1 MIQSRRGKTAR
12 CIAQAGSAFVNSL
25 FGMTFYGSNCL
36 DRRCSFCGWTRAPGT
51 AAPQQIS
58 PIPTIAG
65 SASTPPVVAAPAIPS
80 KATETAPSFPE
91 KIETLRNS
99 DVELRLTNRGGGI
112 KEAVL
117 LKQVGE
123 KGQRVVLNSAE
134 CAPIGA
140 IIEQPLAPALPEF
153 TASPQSNSAVQFELT
168 TSEQIKIRKKFLF
181 EKSPEEKDNFV
192 IEMDVDVENRGP
204 NPYQTAGYFVA
215 LGSAAPIH
223 QRDYPYYTR
232 LVWCINGTAKGID
245 VGWFG
250 SSGGFLGMGQRAAR
264 PYYQESIA
272 GAEWVAVSNQF
283 FTTLVAPLTAKA
295 TGVWGRRFDIDYAP
309 DQKLQAIEGA
319 LGMPGFQLQP
329 GQTYSARFEIYAGPK
344 LYHRL
349 AQLPHNE
356 AEVMDFGMFKIVCQL
371 LLNFMNLLHSWL
383 HDYGLAILA
392 LTTIIKLTLWPIQNK
407 ANRSMRQMAALSP
420 KMQELREKYKDDPTR
435 MNQEVMKLYKSYGIN
450 PVGGCLPMVIQ
461 IPIFFGL
468 YKMLSQAVEL
478 RNARFLW
485 VKDLSQ
491 PDTVAHLPLLG
502 WPINIIPLCMA
513 ATQVWLMAMTP
524 KTGDPTQRRIAM
536 FMPLIFL
543 FICYNF
549 AAALALYYTAQNLF
563 SILQFYQNRRQPMP
577 TLEKVA
583 PPGKRKR

>member
-1 MIQSRRGKTAR
+1 MDRTAWIVVILCVIGLVGWQIYVAKQMSPR
-12 CIAQAGSAFVNSL
+12 PAPINVASGQPSPTATPKVFEPSPTPAVPEATPKAAEPVS
-25 FGMTFYGSNCL
+25 
-36 DRRCSFCGWTRAPGT
+36 SFA
-51 AAPQQIS
+51 
-58 PIPTIAG
+58 
-65 SASTPPVVAAPAIPS
+65 
-80 KATETAPSFPE
+80 E

-117 LKQVGE
+117 LRQMAE
-123 KGQRVVLNSAE
+123 KGQRVVLNSAQS
-134 CAPIGA
+134 APIGA
-140 IIEQPLAPALPEF
+140 IIEQPSGPTPTLPEF
-153 TASPQSNSAVQFELT
+153 TASTESNSVVQFERT
-168 TSEQIKIRKKFLF
+168 TAEQVSIRKKFSF
-181 EKSPEEKDNFV
+181 EKSSENKDNYV
-192 IEMDVDVENRGP
+192 IEMDVDLENRGSK
-204 NPYQTAGYFVA
+204 PYQSAGYFVA

-223 QRDYPYYTR
+223 PKDYPSYTR
-232 LVWCINGTAKGID
+232 LVWCIDGRAKGID

-250 SSGGFLGMGQRAAR
+250 SSGGFLGVGQRAAR
-264 PYYQESIA
+264 PYYQENIA

-283 FTTLVAPLTAKA
+283 FTTLMAPLTAKA
-295 TGVWGRRFDIDYAP
+295 TGVWGRRFDIDYSP
-309 DQKLQAIEGA
+309 DQKLQAVEGA

-329 GQTYSARFEIYAGPK
+329 GQTHSARFEIYAGPK
-344 LYHRL
+344 IYHRL

-356 AEVMDFGMFKIVCQL
+356 AEVMDFGMFKIVCQF

-392 LTTIIKLTLWPIQNK
+392 LTTVIKLTLWPIQNR

-420 KMQELREKYKDDPTR
+420 KMQELKDKYKDDPTR
-435 MNQEVMKLYKSYGIN
+435 MNQELMKLYKQYGIN
-450 PVGGCLPMVIQ
+450 PVGGCLPMMIQ

-468 YKMLSQAVEL
+468 FKMLGQAVEL
-478 RNARFLW
+478 RNAKFLW

-491 PDTVAHLPLLG
+491 PDTIAHLPLLG
-502 WPINIIPLCMA
+502 WPVNIIPLCMA

-524 KTGDPTQRRIAM
+524 KTGDPTQRRIMM

-563 SILQFYQNRRQPMP
+563 SILQFYQNKRQPMP

>member
-1 MIQSRRGKTAR
+1 MDRTAWIVVALCVIGLVLWEIYLVKQTPPR
-12 CIAQAGSAFVNSL
+12 PAPVGV
-25 FGMTFYGSNCL
+25 
-36 DRRCSFCGWTRAPGT
+36 APG
-51 AAPQQIS
+51 QSS
-58 PIPTIAG
+58 PIAT
-65 SASTPPVVAAPAIPS
+65 PAIFAPS
-80 KATETAPSFPE
+80 PTPVAEATPSSRDSAPSFAE

-99 DVELRLTNRGGGI
+99 DIELRLTNRGGGI

-117 LKQVGE
+117 LRQIAE
-123 KGQRVVLNSAE
+123 KGQRVVLNSDQT
-134 CAPIGA
+134 APVGA
-140 IIEQPLAPALPEF
+140 ILEQPSTPTLSEF
-153 TASPQSNSAVQFELT
+153 TASVQADAVQFERT
-168 TSEQIKIRKKFLF
+168 TAEQVAVRKKFFF
-181 EKSPEEKDNFV
+181 EKSPENKDNYV
-192 IEMDVDVENRGP
+192 IEMDVDLENQGDK
-204 NPYQTAGYFVA
+204 PYQSGGYFVA

-223 QRDYPYYTR
+223 PRDYPSYTR
-232 LVWCINGTAKGID
+232 LVWCLDGRAKGID

-250 SSGGFLGMGQRAAR
+250 SSGGFLGLGQRAAR

-283 FTTLVAPLTAKA
+283 FTTLMAPLTAKA
-295 TGVWGRRFDIDYAP
+295 TGVWGRRFDVERSPAE
-309 DQKLQAIEGA
+309 KLLGIEGA
-319 LGMPGFQLQP
+319 LGMPAFELQP

-356 AEVMDFGMFKIVCQL
+356 AEVMDFGIFKIVCQL

-420 KMQELREKYKDDPTR
+420 KVQELRDKYKDDPTR
-435 MNQEVMKLYKSYGIN
+435 MNQEMMKLYKQYGIN
-450 PVGGCLPMVIQ
+450 PVGGCLPMMIQ

-468 YKMLSQAVEL
+468 FKMLGQAVEL
-478 RNARFLW
+478 RNAKFLW

-491 PDTVAHLPLLG
+491 PDTIAHLPLLG

-513 ATQVWLMAMTP
+513 ATQIWLMAMTP
-524 KTGDPTQRRIAM
+524 KTGDATQRRVMM
-536 FMPLIFL
+536 FTPLIFL

-563 SILQFYQNRRQPMP
+563 SILQFYQNKRQPAP

-583 PPGKRKR
+583 PTGKRKR

>member
-1 MIQSRRGKTAR
+1 MDRTAW
-12 CIAQAGSAFVNSL
+12 IAVTLCVIGLVVWQIYVVKQ
-25 FGMTFYGSNCL
+25 TPP
-36 DRRCSFCGWTRAPGT
+36 RHAPVSV
-51 AAPQQIS
+51 APEQTS
-58 PIPTIAG
+58 P
-65 SASTPPVVAAPAIPS
+65 SASIPSSTPLAAPAAAP
-80 KATETAPSFPE
+80 KAAEPVASFPE

-99 DVELRLTNRGGGI
+99 DVELRFTNRGGGI
-112 KEAVL
+112 KEAIL
-117 LKQVGE
+117 LGQVAE
-123 KGQRVVLNSAE
+123 KGERVALNSAE
-134 CAPIGA
+134 SAPIGA
-140 IIEQPLAPALPEF
+140 IIESRELGTPAFSEF
-153 TASPQSNSAVQFELT
+153 TASREANSAVKFERVT
-168 TSEQIKIRKKFLF
+168 AEQIAVRKKFF
-181 EKSPEEKDNFV
+181 FQQSPEKKDNFV
-192 IEMDVDVENRGP
+192 VEMDVDLENRGTELYR
-204 NPYQTAGYFVA
+204 NAGYFVA

-223 QRDYPYYTR
+223 PKDYPSYTR
-232 LVWCINGTAKGID
+232 LVWCIAGKAKGID

-264 PYYQESIA
+264 PFYQENIA
-272 GAEWVAVSNQF
+272 GAEWVAVSDQF

-295 TGVWGRRFDIDYAP
+295 DAVWGRRFDIERTP
-309 DQKLQAIEGA
+309 DQKLLGIEGA
-319 LGMPGFQLQP
+319 LGMPGFEVQP

-356 AEVMDFGMFKIVCQL
+356 AEIMDFGMFKLVCQF

-420 KMQELREKYKDDPTR
+420 KMQELKEKYKDDPTR
-435 MNQEVMKLYKSYGIN
+435 MNQEVMKLYKQYGIN
-450 PVGGCLPMVIQ
+450 PVGGCLPMMIQ

-468 YKMLSQAVEL
+468 FKMLGQAVEL
-478 RNARFLW
+478 RNAKFLW

-491 PDTVAHLPLLG
+491 PDTIAHLPLLG

-513 ATQVWLMAMTP
+513 ATQIWLMAMTP
-524 KTGDPTQRRIAM
+524 KTGDPTQRRVMM
-536 FMPLIFL
+536 FTPLIFL

-563 SILQFYQNRRQPMP
+563 SILQFYQNRNQPMP
-577 TLEKVA
+577 KLEKVA
-583 PPGKRKR
+583 PAGKRKR

>member
-1 MIQSRRGKTAR
+1 MDRTAWIVVIL
-12 CIAQAGSAFVNSL
+12 CVIGLV
-25 FGMTFYGSNCL
+25 
-36 DRRCSFCGWTRAPGT
+36 GWQIYVAK
-51 AAPQQIS
+51 QIS
-58 PIPTIAG
+58 PRPAPINVAPGQPAPTAT
-65 SASTPPVVAAPAIPS
+65 SKVFEPSPTPAVPEATPKASEPVS
-80 KATETAPSFPE
+80 SFAE

-117 LKQVGE
+117 LRQMAE
-123 KGQRVVLNSAE
+123 KGQRVVLNSAQS
-134 CAPIGA
+134 APIGA
-140 IIEQPLAPALPEF
+140 IIEQPSGPTPTLPEF
-153 TASPQSNSAVQFELT
+153 TASTESNSVVQFERT
-168 TSEQIKIRKKFLF
+168 TAEQVSIRKKFSF
-181 EKSPEEKDNFV
+181 EKSSENKDNYV
-192 IEMDVDVENRGP
+192 IEMDVDLENRGSK
-204 NPYQTAGYFVA
+204 PYQSAGYFVA

-223 QRDYPYYTR
+223 PKDYPSYTR
-232 LVWCINGTAKGID
+232 LVWCIDGRAKGID

-250 SSGGFLGMGQRAAR
+250 SSGGFLGVGQRAAR
-264 PYYQESIA
+264 PYYQENIA

-283 FTTLVAPLTAKA
+283 FTTLMAPLTAKA
-295 TGVWGRRFDIDYAP
+295 TGVWGRRFDIDYSP
-309 DQKLQAIEGA
+309 DQKLQAVEGA

-329 GQTYSARFEIYAGPK
+329 GQTHSARFEIYAGPK
-344 LYHRL
+344 IYHRL

-356 AEVMDFGMFKIVCQL
+356 AEVMDFGMFKIVCQF

-392 LTTIIKLTLWPIQNK
+392 LTTVIKLTLWPIQNR

-420 KMQELREKYKDDPTR
+420 KMQELKDKYKDDPTR
-435 MNQEVMKLYKSYGIN
+435 MNQELMKLYKQYGIN
-450 PVGGCLPMVIQ
+450 PVGGCLPMMIQ

-468 YKMLSQAVEL
+468 FKMLGQAVEL
-478 RNARFLW
+478 RNAKFLW

-491 PDTVAHLPLLG
+491 PDTIAHLPLLG
-502 WPINIIPLCMA
+502 WPVNIIPLCMA

-524 KTGDPTQRRIAM
+524 KTGDPTQRRIMM

-563 SILQFYQNRRQPMP
+563 SILQFYQNKRQPMP

>member
-1 MIQSRRGKTAR
+1 MDRTAWIVVALCVIGLVLWEIYLAKQMAPR
-12 CIAQAGSAFVNSL
+12 PAPVSV
-25 FGMTFYGSNCL
+25 
-36 DRRCSFCGWTRAPGT
+36 APGQT
-51 AAPQQIS
+51 SPTATPAILAPSPLPTPVAEAAPS
-58 PIPTIAG
+58 SAPT
-65 SASTPPVVAAPAIPS
+65 
-80 KATETAPSFPE
+80 PSFAE

-112 KEAVL
+112 KEAIL
-117 LKQVGE
+117 LRQIAE
-123 KGQRVVLNSAE
+123 KGQRVVLNSDQS
-134 CAPIGA
+134 APIGA
-140 IIEQPLAPALPEF
+140 ILEQSAAPTLPEF
-153 TASPQSNSAVQFELT
+153 TASVQSDAVQFEH
-168 TSEQIKIRKKFLF
+168 TSAEQLVIRKKFFF
-181 EKSPEEKDNFV
+181 EKSPESKDNYV
-192 IEMDVDVENRGP
+192 IEMDVDLENRGDK
-204 NPYQTAGYFVA
+204 PYQSGGYFVA

-223 QRDYPYYTR
+223 PRDYPSYTR
-232 LVWCINGTAKGID
+232 LVWCIDGRAKGID

-250 SSGGFLGMGQRAAR
+250 SSSGFLGLGQRASR
-264 PYYQESIA
+264 LYYQESIA
-272 GAEWVAVSNQF
+272 GAEWVAVSSQF
-283 FTTLVAPLTAKA
+283 FTTLIAPLTAKA
-295 TGVWGRRFDIDYAP
+295 TGVWGKHFDIERAP
-309 DQKLQAIEGA
+309 DQKLLGIEGA
-319 LGMPGFQLQP
+319 LGMPAFELQP
-329 GQTYSARFEIYAGPK
+329 GQTHSARFEIYAGPK

-356 AEVMDFGMFKIVCQL
+356 AEVMDFGIFKIVCQF

-407 ANRSMRQMAALSP
+407 ANRSMRQMAALNP

-435 MNQEVMKLYKSYGIN
+435 MNQEVMKLYKQYGIN
-450 PVGGCLPMVIQ
+450 PVGGCLPMMIQ

-468 YKMLSQAVEL
+468 FKMLGQAVEL
-478 RNARFLW
+478 RNAQFLW

-513 ATQVWLMAMTP
+513 ATQIWLMAMTP
-524 KTGDPTQRRIAM
+524 KTGDPTQRRVMM
-536 FMPLIFL
+536 FTPLIFL

-563 SILQFYQNRRQPMP
+563 SILQFYQNKRQPVP

-583 PPGKRKR
+583 PTGKRKR

>member
-1 MIQSRRGKTAR
+1 MDRTAWIVVAL
-12 CIAQAGSAFVNSL
+12 CVIGLLVWELYLTKQMATKPAPAAV
-25 FGMTFYGSNCL
+25 
-36 DRRCSFCGWTRAPGT
+36 APGHVSPSAT
-51 AAPQQIS
+51 PAILAPS
-58 PIPTIAG
+58 PLPT
-65 SASTPPVVAAPAIPS
+65 VAAE
-80 KATETAPSFPE
+80 ATPINAEPTPSFAE
-91 KIETLRNS
+91 KIETLRNA

-117 LKQVGE
+117 LKQIAE
-123 KGQRVVLNSAE
+123 KGQQVVLNSNQSL
-134 CAPIGA
+134 PIGA
-140 IIEQPLAPALPEF
+140 ILEHPSTPTLEEF
-153 TASPQSNSAVQFELT
+153 RGSAGSDSVVQFERT
-168 TSEQIKIRKKFLF
+168 TAEQIVIRKKFFF
-181 EKSPEEKDNFV
+181 EKSPDNKDNYV
-192 IEMDVDVENRGP
+192 IEMDVDLENRGDK
-204 NPYQTAGYFVA
+204 PYQSGGYFVA

-223 QRDYPYYTR
+223 PKDYPSYTR
-232 LVWCINGTAKGID
+232 LVWCINGAAKGID

-250 SSGGFLGMGQRAAR
+250 SSGGFLGVGQRPAR
-264 PYYQESIA
+264 PYYEQNIA

-283 FTTLVAPLTAKA
+283 FTTLMAPLTAKA
-295 TGVWGRRFDIDYAP
+295 TGVWGRHFDVERSP
-309 DQKLQAIEGA
+309 EQKLQAIEGA

-329 GQTYSARFEIYAGPK
+329 GQTSSARFEIYAGPK

-349 AQLPHNE
+349 AQLSHNE
-356 AEVMDFGMFKIVCQL
+356 AEVMDFGMFKIVCQF
-371 LLNFMNLLHSWL
+371 LLNFMNLLNSWL

-435 MNQEVMKLYKSYGIN
+435 MNQEVMKLYKQYGIN
-450 PVGGCLPMVIQ
+450 PVGGCLPMMIQ

-468 YKMLSQAVEL
+468 FKMLGQAVEL
-478 RNARFLW
+478 RNAKFLW

-491 PDTVAHLPLLG
+491 PDTVAHLPILG

-563 SILQFYQNRRQPMP
+563 SILQFYQNKRQPMP

-583 PPGKRKR
+583 PAGKRKR

>member
-1 MIQSRRGKTAR
+1 MDRTAWIVVVL
-12 CIAQAGSAFVNSL
+12 CVIGLVLWELYLVKQ
-25 FGMTFYGSNCL
+25 TPPKP
-36 DRRCSFCGWTRAPGT
+36 APINVTPGQVSPT
-51 AAPQQIS
+51 AAIAS
-58 PIPTIAG
+58 P
-65 SASTPPVVAAPAIPS
+65 TPIAAPEVAP
-80 KATETAPSFPE
+80 KAAEPVPSFPE

-117 LKQVGE
+117 LKQVAE
-123 KGQRVVLNSAE
+123 NGQRVVLNSAE
-134 CAPIGA
+134 SAPIGA
-140 IIEQPLAPALPEF
+140 LIEQPSAPALPEF
-153 TASPQSNSAVQFELT
+153 TASSESDSVVRFEHT
-168 TSEQIKIRKKFLF
+168 TAEQVAIRKKFF
-181 EKSPEEKDNFV
+181 FQQSPENKDNFV
-192 IEMDVDVENRGP
+192 AEMDVDLENRGAK
-204 NPYQTAGYFVA
+204 PYRSAGYFVA

-223 QRDYPYYTR
+223 PKDYPYYTR
-232 LVWCINGTAKGID
+232 LVWCIGGKAKGVD

-264 PYYQESIA
+264 PFYQENIA

-283 FTTLVAPLTAKA
+283 FTTLLAPLTAKA
-295 TGVWGRRFDIDYAP
+295 NQVWGRRFDIERAP
-309 DQKLQAIEGA
+309 DQKLPVVEGA
-319 LGMPGFQLQP
+319 LGMPGFELQP
-329 GQTYSARFEIYAGPK
+329 GQTYNARFEIYAGPK

-356 AEVMDFGMFKIVCQL
+356 AEIMDFGMFKLVCQF

-392 LTTIIKLTLWPIQNK
+392 LTTIIKLTLWPIQNR

-420 KMQELREKYKDDPTR
+420 KMQELKEKYKDDPTR
-435 MNQEVMKLYKSYGIN
+435 MNQEVMKLYKQYGIN
-450 PVGGCLPMVIQ
+450 PVGGCLPMMIQ

-478 RNARFLW
+478 RNAKFLW

-491 PDTVAHLPLLG
+491 PDTIAHLPLLG

-513 ATQVWLMAMTP
+513 ATQIWLMAMTP
-524 KTGDPTQRRIAM
+524 KTGDATQRRVMM
-536 FMPLIFL
+536 FTPLIFL

-563 SILQFYQNRRQPMP
+563 SILQFYQNKNQPMP
-577 TLEKVA
+577 KLEKVA
-583 PPGKRKR
+583 PARKRKR

>member
-1 MIQSRRGKTAR
+1 MDRTAWIVVALCVIGLVLWEIYLAKQMGPKPSPVGGARGQTSPRPTPA
-12 CIAQAGSAFVNSL
+12 IL
-25 FGMTFYGSNCL
+25 
-36 DRRCSFCGWTRAPGT
+36 APSPSPT
-51 AAPQQIS
+51 PVAEAAP
-58 PIPTIAG
+58 
-65 SASTPPVVAAPAIPS
+65 STGEPV
-80 KATETAPSFPE
+80 PSFAE

-117 LKQVGE
+117 LRQVAE
-123 KGQRVVLNSAE
+123 KGQPVVLNSAQSP
-134 CAPIGA
+134 PIGA
-140 IIEQPLAPALPEF
+140 IIEQPSTSALAEF
-153 TASPQSNSAVQFELT
+153 TASTELDSAVQFEHT
-168 TSEQIKIRKKFLF
+168 TAEQVVIRKRFFF
-181 EKSPEEKDNFV
+181 EKSPENKDNYV
-192 IEMDVDVENRGP
+192 IEMDVDLENRG
-204 NPYQTAGYFVA
+204 NKPYQSGGYFVA

-223 QRDYPYYTR
+223 PRDYPSYTR
-232 LVWCINGTAKGID
+232 LVWCIDGRAKGID

-250 SSGGFLGMGQRAAR
+250 SSGGFLGLGQRPAR

-283 FTTLVAPLTAKA
+283 FTTLMAPLTAKA
-295 TGVWGRRFDIDYAP
+295 TAVWGRRFDIEYSP
-309 DQKLQAIEGA
+309 DQKLLAIEGA
-319 LGMPGFQLQP
+319 LGMPGFQLEP
-329 GQTYSARFEIYAGPK
+329 GKTYSARFEIYAGPK

-420 KMQELREKYKDDPTR
+420 KIQELRDKYKDDPTR
-435 MNQEVMKLYKSYGIN
+435 MNQEVMKLYKQYGIN
-450 PVGGCLPMVIQ
+450 PVGGCLPMMIQ

-468 YKMLSQAVEL
+468 FKMLGQAVEL
-478 RNARFLW
+478 RNAKFLW

-513 ATQVWLMAMTP
+513 ATQIWLMAMTP

-563 SILQFYQNRRQPMP
+563 SILQFYQNRRQPTP

-583 PPGKRKR
+583 PAAKRKR

>member
-1 MIQSRRGKTAR
+1 MDRTAW
-12 CIAQAGSAFVNSL
+12 IAVALCVVGLVLWELYLAKQAPP
-25 FGMTFYGSNCL
+25 
-36 DRRCSFCGWTRAPGT
+36 RRAPVP
-51 AAPQQIS
+51 AAPHQIS
-58 PIPTIAG
+58 PGPTGAASG
-65 SASTPPVVAAPAIPS
+65 STSPIVAAPAIPS
-80 KATETAPSFPE
+80 KAAETAPSFPE

-117 LKQVGE
+117 LKQVAE

-134 CAPIGA
+134 CAPIGS
-140 IIEQPLAPALPEF
+140 IIEQPSAPALPEF
-153 TASPQSNSAVQFELT
+153 TASPQSNSAVQFERT
-168 TSEQIKIRKKFLF
+168 TPEQIKIRKKFFF

-223 QRDYPYYTR
+223 AKDYPSYTR
-232 LVWCINGTAKGID
+232 LVWCIDGKAKGID

-250 SSGGFLGMGQRAAR
+250 GGSGFLGMGQHAAR
-264 PYYQESIA
+264 PFYQENIA
-272 GAEWVAVSNQF
+272 GAEWVAVSDQF
-283 FTTLVAPLTAKA
+283 FTTLLAPLTAKA
-295 TGVWGRRFDIDYAP
+295 SGVWGRRFDIERSRDE
-309 DQKLQAIEGA
+309 KLLGIEGA
-319 LGMPGFQLQP
+319 MGMPGFQLQP
-329 GQTYSARFEIYAGPK
+329 GQTYNARFEIYAGPK

-356 AEVMDFGMFKIVCQL
+356 AEVMDFGMFKIVCQF

-383 HDYGLAILA
+383 GNYAAAILA
-392 LTTIIKLTLWPIQNK
+392 LTTVIKLVLWPIQNR
-407 ANRSMRQMAALSP
+407 ANRSMRQMSALSP

-468 YKMLSQAVEL
+468 FKMLGQAVEL
-478 RNARFLW
+478 RNAKFLW
-485 VKDLSQ
+485 VRDLSQ
-491 PDTVAHLPLLG
+491 PDTVAHLHLPFLT
-502 WPINIIPLCMA
+502 WPVPINIIPLCMA
-513 ATQVWLMAMTP
+513 ATQIWLMQMTP
-524 KTGDPTQRRIAM
+524 KTGDATQRRVMM
-536 FMPLIFL
+536 FTPLIFL

-549 AAALALYYTAQNLF
+549 AAALALYYTTQNLF
-563 SILQFYQNRRQPMP
+563 SILQFYQKKRQPMP
-577 TLEKVA
+577 TLEKVVPA
-583 PPGKRKR
+583 GKRKR

>member
-1 MIQSRRGKTAR
+1 MDRTAWIVVSLCVIGLVVWQIYVAKQMPPR
-12 CIAQAGSAFVNSL
+12 PAPVNVASGQASPTATPKVFEASPTPPTPEGTPKSAEP
-25 FGMTFYGSNCL
+25 
-36 DRRCSFCGWTRAPGT
+36 APGF
-51 AAPQQIS
+51 A
-58 PIPTIAG
+58 
-65 SASTPPVVAAPAIPS
+65 
-80 KATETAPSFPE
+80 E

-99 DVELRLTNRGGGI
+99 DIELRLTNRGGGI

-117 LKQVGE
+117 LRQIAE
-123 KGQRVVLNSAE
+123 KGQRVVLNSAQS
-134 CAPIGA
+134 APIGS
-140 IIEQPLAPALPEF
+140 IIEQPSAPTLPEF
-153 TASPQSNSAVQFELT
+153 SASTESNSVVQFERT
-168 TSEQIKIRKKFLF
+168 TTEQIAIRKKFFF
-181 EKSPEEKDNFV
+181 EKSPENKDNYV
-192 IEMDVDVENRGP
+192 IEMDVDLENRGTM
-204 NPYQTAGYFVA
+204 PYQNAGYFVA

-223 QRDYPYYTR
+223 SKDYPSYTR
-232 LVWCINGTAKGID
+232 LVWCIDGRAKGID

-250 SSGGFLGMGQRAAR
+250 SSGGFLGLGQRPAR
-264 PYYQESIA
+264 PYYHENVA

-283 FTTLVAPLTAKA
+283 FTTLMAPLTAKA
-295 TGVWGRRFDIDYAP
+295 TGVWGRRFDVDYSP

-329 GQTYSARFEIYAGPK
+329 GQKYSARFEIYAGPK

-349 AQLPHNE
+349 AQLSHNE
-356 AEVMDFGMFKIVCQL
+356 AEVMDFGIFKLVCQF

-392 LTTIIKLTLWPIQNK
+392 LTTIIKLALWPIQNR

-420 KMQELREKYKDDPTR
+420 KMQELRDKYKDDPTR
-435 MNQEVMKLYKSYGIN
+435 MNQELMKLYKQYGIN
-450 PVGGCLPMVIQ
+450 PVGGCLPMMIQ

-468 YKMLSQAVEL
+468 FKMLGQAVEL
-478 RNARFLW
+478 RNAKFLW

-491 PDTVAHLPLLG
+491 PDTVGHLPLLG

-513 ATQVWLMAMTP
+513 ATQIWLMAMTP
-524 KTGDPTQRRIAM
+524 KTGDPTQRRIMM

-563 SILQFYQNRRQPMP
+563 SILQFYQNKRQPMP

>member
-1 MIQSRRGKTAR
+1 MDRTAWIVVAL
-12 CIAQAGSAFVNSL
+12 CVIGLLVWEVYLAKQTVPKPAPAGVALGRS
-25 FGMTFYGSNCL
+25 
-36 DRRCSFCGWTRAPGT
+36 
-51 AAPQQIS
+51 S
-58 PIPTIAG
+58 PT
-65 SASTPPVVAAPAIPS
+65 AAPAIL
-80 KATETAPSFPE
+80 APSPSQTPVAEAAPRPEATPSFAE

-99 DVELRLTNRGGGI
+99 DIELHLTNRGGGI
-112 KEAVL
+112 KEAILV
-117 LKQVGE
+117 KQVAE
-123 KGQRVVLNSAE
+123 EGQPVVLNSAQS
-134 CAPIGA
+134 APIGA
-140 IIEQPLAPALPEF
+140 IIEQPSTPTLAEF
-153 TASPQSNSAVQFELT
+153 TASRESDSAVRFEHT
-168 TSEQIKIRKKFLF
+168 TAEQIVIRKKFFF
-181 EKSPEEKDNFV
+181 EKSPENKDNYV
-192 IEMDVDVENRGP
+192 IEMDVDLENRGDK
-204 NPYQTAGYFVA
+204 PYQSAGYFVA

-223 QRDYPYYTR
+223 SKDYPSYTR
-232 LVWCINGTAKGID
+232 LVWCIDGRAKGID
-245 VGWFG
+245 VGWFA
-250 SSGGFLGMGQRAAR
+250 SSGGVLGVGQRAAR

-283 FTTLVAPLTAKA
+283 FTTLMAPLTAKA
-295 TGVWGRRFDIDYAP
+295 TGVWGGHFDIERAP
-309 DQKLQAIEGA
+309 DQKLLGIEGA

-329 GQTYSARFEIYAGPK
+329 GQTYNARFEIYAGPK

-356 AEVMDFGMFKIVCQL
+356 AEVMDFGMFKIVCQF
-371 LLNFMNLLHSWL
+371 LLNFMNLLNSWL

-435 MNQEVMKLYKSYGIN
+435 MNQEVMKLYKQYGIN

-468 YKMLSQAVEL
+468 FKMLGQAVEL
-478 RNARFLW
+478 RNAKFLW
-485 VKDLSQ
+485 VRDLSQ
-491 PDTVAHLPLLG
+491 PDTIAHLPLLG

-513 ATQVWLMAMTP
+513 ATQIWLMAMTP

-563 SILQFYQNRRQPMP
+563 SIMQFYQNKRQPMP

-583 PPGKRKR
+583 PKAVAAGKRKR

>member
-1 MIQSRRGKTAR
+1 MDRTAWIVVTLCVIGLILWEVYQAKQTPPIPAPINVSPGR
-12 CIAQAGSAFVNSL
+12 ASPTATIASP
-25 FGMTFYGSNCL
+25 T
-36 DRRCSFCGWTRAPGT
+36 PP
-51 AAPQQIS
+51 AAPEVA
-58 PIPTIAG
+58 PNA
-65 SASTPPVVAAPAIPS
+65 AEPV
-80 KATETAPSFPE
+80 PSFPE

-112 KEAVL
+112 KEAIL
-117 LKQVGE
+117 LKQVAE

-134 CAPIGA
+134 SAPIGA
-140 IIEQPLAPALPEF
+140 ITEQPSASALPEF
-153 TASPQSNSAVQFELT
+153 TVSAESDSAVQFERT
-168 TSEQIKIRKKFLF
+168 TAEEITIRKKFF
-181 EKSPEEKDNFV
+181 FQQSSEKKDNFV
-192 IEMDVDVENRGP
+192 AEMDLDLENRGAS
-204 NPYQTAGYFVA
+204 PYRNSGYFVA

-223 QRDYPYYTR
+223 PKDYPSYTR
-232 LVWCINGTAKGID
+232 LVWCIDGKAKGID

-250 SSGGFLGMGQRAAR
+250 GGGGFFGMGQRAAR
-264 PYYQESIA
+264 PFYQENIA

-283 FTTLVAPLTAKA
+283 YTTLLAPLTAKVDA
-295 TGVWGRRFDIDYAP
+295 VWGRRFDIQRSP
-309 DQKLQAIEGA
+309 DQKLLGIEGA
-319 LGMPGFQLQP
+319 LSMPGFQLQP
-329 GQTYSARFEIYAGPK
+329 RQTYSARFEIYAGPK

-356 AEVMDFGMFKIVCQL
+356 AEVMDFGMFKLVCQF

-383 HDYGLAILA
+383 GDYGLAILA

-420 KMQELREKYKDDPTR
+420 KMQELKEKYKDDPTR
-435 MNQEVMKLYKSYGIN
+435 MNQEVMKLYKQYGIN
-450 PVGGCLPMVIQ
+450 PVGGCLPMMIQ

-468 YKMLSQAVEL
+468 FKMLGQAVEL
-478 RNARFLW
+478 RNAKFLW

-513 ATQVWLMAMTP
+513 ATQIWLMAMTP
-524 KTGDPTQRRIAM
+524 KTGDPTQRRVMM
-536 FMPLIFL
+536 FTPLIFL

-563 SILQFYQNRRQPMP
+563 SILQFYQNKNQPMP
-577 TLEKVA
+577 KLEKVA
-583 PPGKRKR
+583 PAGRRKR

>member
-1 MIQSRRGKTAR
+1 MDRTAWIVVIL
-12 CIAQAGSAFVNSL
+12 CVIGLV
-25 FGMTFYGSNCL
+25 
-36 DRRCSFCGWTRAPGT
+36 GWQIYVAK
-51 AAPQQIS
+51 QIS
-58 PIPTIAG
+58 PRPAPINVASGQPSSTATPQILEP
-65 SASTPPVVAAPAIPS
+65 SATPAVPEATPKAAEPVS
-80 KATETAPSFPE
+80 SFAE

-117 LKQVGE
+117 LRQMAE
-123 KGQRVVLNSAE
+123 KGQRVVLNSAQS
-134 CAPIGA
+134 APIGA
-140 IIEQPLAPALPEF
+140 IIEQPSGPTPTLPEF
-153 TASPQSNSAVQFELT
+153 TASIESNSVVQFERT
-168 TSEQIKIRKKFLF
+168 TAEQVSIRKKFSF
-181 EKSPEEKDNFV
+181 EKSSENKDNYV
-192 IEMDVDVENRGP
+192 IEMDVDLENRGSK
-204 NPYQTAGYFVA
+204 PYQSAGYFVA

-223 QRDYPYYTR
+223 PKDYPSYTR
-232 LVWCINGTAKGID
+232 LVWCIDGRAKGID

-250 SSGGFLGMGQRAAR
+250 SSGGFLGVGQRAAR
-264 PYYQESIA
+264 PYYQENIA

-283 FTTLVAPLTAKA
+283 FTTLMAPLTAKA
-295 TGVWGRRFDIDYAP
+295 TGVWGRRFDVDYSP
-309 DQKLQAIEGA
+309 EQKLQAVEGA

-329 GQTYSARFEIYAGPK
+329 GQTHSARFEIYAGPK
-344 LYHRL
+344 IYHRL

-356 AEVMDFGMFKIVCQL
+356 AEVMDFGMFKIVCQF

-392 LTTIIKLTLWPIQNK
+392 LTTVIKLTLWPIQNR

-420 KMQELREKYKDDPTR
+420 KMQELKDKYKDDPTR
-435 MNQEVMKLYKSYGIN
+435 MNQELMKLYKQYGIN
-450 PVGGCLPMVIQ
+450 PVGGCLPMMIQ

-468 YKMLSQAVEL
+468 FKMLGQAVEL
-478 RNARFLW
+478 RNAKFLW

-491 PDTVAHLPLLG
+491 PDTIAHLPLLG
-502 WPINIIPLCMA
+502 WPVNIIPLCMA

-524 KTGDPTQRRIAM
+524 KTGDPTQRRIMM

-563 SILQFYQNRRQPMP
+563 SILQFYQNKRQPMP

>member
-1 MIQSRRGKTAR
+1 MDRTAW
-12 CIAQAGSAFVNSL
+12 IAVTLCVIGLVVWQIYVVKQ
-25 FGMTFYGSNCL
+25 TPP
-36 DRRCSFCGWTRAPGT
+36 RHAPVSV
-51 AAPQQIS
+51 APEQTS
-58 PIPTIAG
+58 P
-65 SASTPPVVAAPAIPS
+65 SASIPSSTPLAAPAAAP
-80 KATETAPSFPE
+80 KAAEPVASFPE

-99 DVELRLTNRGGGI
+99 DVELRFTNRGGGI
-112 KEAVL
+112 KEAIL
-117 LKQVGE
+117 LGQVAE
-123 KGQRVVLNSAE
+123 KGERVALNSAE
-134 CAPIGA
+134 SAPIGA
-140 IIEQPLAPALPEF
+140 IIESRELGTPAFSEF
-153 TASPQSNSAVQFELT
+153 TASREANSAVKFERVT
-168 TSEQIKIRKKFLF
+168 AEQIAVRKKFF
-181 EKSPEEKDNFV
+181 FQQSPEKKDNFV
-192 IEMDVDVENRGP
+192 VEMDVELENRGTELYR
-204 NPYQTAGYFVA
+204 NAGYFVA

-223 QRDYPYYTR
+223 PKDYPSYTR
-232 LVWCINGTAKGID
+232 LVWCIAGKAKGID

-264 PYYQESIA
+264 PFYQENIA
-272 GAEWVAVSNQF
+272 GAEWVAVSDQF

-295 TGVWGRRFDIDYAP
+295 DAVWGRRFDIERTP
-309 DQKLQAIEGA
+309 DQKLLGIEGA
-319 LGMPGFQLQP
+319 LGMPGFEVQP

-356 AEVMDFGMFKIVCQL
+356 AEIMDFGMFKLVCQF

-420 KMQELREKYKDDPTR
+420 KMQELKEKYKDDPTR
-435 MNQEVMKLYKSYGIN
+435 MNQEVMKLYKQYGIN
-450 PVGGCLPMVIQ
+450 PVGGCLPMMIQ

-468 YKMLSQAVEL
+468 FKMLGQAVEL
-478 RNARFLW
+478 RNAKFLW

-491 PDTVAHLPLLG
+491 PDTIAHLPLLG

-513 ATQVWLMAMTP
+513 ATQIWLMAMTP
-524 KTGDPTQRRIAM
+524 KTGDPTQRRVMM
-536 FMPLIFL
+536 FTPLIFL

-563 SILQFYQNRRQPMP
+563 SILQFYQNRNQPMP
-577 TLEKVA
+577 KLEKVA
-583 PPGKRKR
+583 PAGKRKR